1 MACYGLLW
9 FTYALL
15 SVCVIISN
23 IYDFFLLMAYYWHR
37 KPLYFLQEFGIVY
50 IAHVKCF
57 NRYIVDMVDYHKW
70 LAIISQLG
78 GFLTWSSKFSYI
90 QSLKRERLRRL
101 FFCPRFFFS
110 NLLTDAEILIK
121 PDKIYEKILLRR
133 FRKSAFYIRHKTPQ
147 KNIQKR
153 SGGFLQSDL
162 PLYFYEFGLNCTHYT
177 KIKRPFK
184 PEKRLWSA

>member
-1 MACYGLLW
+1 MMWMIPDTQAIANRSKPILDYFWIAMVYTGLPHSMWLYTGLPKFTIHKKNIDGLPLACYGLLW

-78 GFLTWSSKFSYI
+78 GFSTWSSNFSYI
-90 QSLKRERLRRL
+90 QSLRRER
-101 FFCPRFFFS
+101 
-110 NLLTDAEILIK
+110 
-121 PDKIYEKILLRR
+121 
-133 FRKSAFYIRHKTPQ
+133 
-147 KNIQKR
+147 
-153 SGGFLQSDL
+153 
-162 PLYFYEFGLNCTHYT
+162 
-177 KIKRPFK
+177 
-184 PEKRLWSA
+184 